1 MKQAAFERQH
11 HADWHDFISQL
22 DALERGKPSP
32 SQASDF
38 PAAYRRLCQ
47 HLALAES
54 RGYSSQLID
63 QLRQL
68 ALRGHQQFYRHRSPL
83 LGRLLG
89 FITGGFA
96 RAVREQWRYVLAAS
110 LQIGRAACRER
121 VGQYG

>member
-47 HLALAES
+47 HLALPFFAGK
-54 RGYSSQLID
+54 RF
-63 QLRQL
+63 
-68 ALRGHQQFYRHRSPL
+68 LRGN
-83 LGRLLG
+83 
-89 FITGGFA
+89 
-96 RAVREQWRYVLAAS
+96 
-110 LQIGRAACRER
+110 
-121 VGQYG
+121 

>member
-38 PAAYRRLCQ
+38 PAAYRRLCP

-63 QLRQL
+63 QLRPL

-89 FITGGFA
+89 LITGVFPPL
-96 RAVREQWRYVLAAS
+96 VRYPWRYVLS
-110 LQIGRAACRER
+110 DH
-121 VGQYG
+121 